1 MILGLVM
8 GLLYERTRNLLGA
21 SLFHSVT
28 DFSGT
33 ALPLGVRPGPPVGAV
48 SAKSARS

>member
-1 MILGLVM
+1 MILGLVI
-8 GLLYERTRNLLGA
+8 GLLYDRTRNLLGA

-33 ALPLGVRPGPPVGAV
+33 ALPLLAYVLAHR
-48 SAKSARS
+48 